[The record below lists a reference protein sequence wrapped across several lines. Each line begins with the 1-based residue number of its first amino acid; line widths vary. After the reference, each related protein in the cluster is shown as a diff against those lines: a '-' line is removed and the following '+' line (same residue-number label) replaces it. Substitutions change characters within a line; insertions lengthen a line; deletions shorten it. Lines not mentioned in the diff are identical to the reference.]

1 MVAKSVREYMAEIGR
16 KGGEIGG
23 KAGGKRK
30 ARGDAE
36 YYRQLRAKG
45 VRKARREK

>member
-1 MVAKSVREYMAEIGR
+1 MVEKSVSEYLAQIGR

-23 KAGGKRK
+23 KAKGKRK

-45 VRKARREK
+45 VRKARAKK